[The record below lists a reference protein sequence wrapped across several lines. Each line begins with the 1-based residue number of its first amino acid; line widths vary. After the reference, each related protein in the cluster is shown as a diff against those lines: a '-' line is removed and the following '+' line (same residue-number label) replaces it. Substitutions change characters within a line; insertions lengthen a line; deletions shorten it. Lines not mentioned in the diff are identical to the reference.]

1 MWNFF
6 LFIYSNGWLSY
17 MEASTGPFLWQSNF
31 LPFPAFTQIYRGDV
45 HKYLLKN
52 LFYMGS
58 KTLEAKFVIFFL
70 PLFIQVTNLT
80 LNDVIVKIT
89 NEEEMSHKGKKFRS
103 YPLKI
108 KTRSC
113 QVCWNSWQQSSRT
126 KICCWWKENSWMA
139 KKFFKNSQFDEHDK
153 GTIKE
158 VTRWCSN

>member
-1 MWNFF
+1 MIVLHGSFVTIAFKKLSTKVEHSIGIRPTNVKFF
-6 LFIYSNGWLSY
+6 LVYLLQWMIVLHG
-17 MEASTGPFLWQSNF
+17 ASTGPFLWQSNF

-80 LNDVIVKIT
+80 LNDFIVKIT

-113 QVCWNSWQQSSRT
+113 QVC
-126 KICCWWKENSWMA
+126 
-139 KKFFKNSQFDEHDK
+139 
-153 GTIKE
+153 
-158 VTRWCSN
+158 

>member
-1 MWNFF
+1 
-6 LFIYSNGWLSY
+6 

-80 LNDVIVKIT
+80 FEWYL
-89 NEEEMSHKGKKFRS
+89 FRM
-103 YPLKI
+103 L
-108 KTRSC
+108 
-113 QVCWNSWQQSSRT
+113 
-126 KICCWWKENSWMA
+126 
-139 KKFFKNSQFDEHDK
+139 
-153 GTIKE
+153 
-158 VTRWCSN
+158 